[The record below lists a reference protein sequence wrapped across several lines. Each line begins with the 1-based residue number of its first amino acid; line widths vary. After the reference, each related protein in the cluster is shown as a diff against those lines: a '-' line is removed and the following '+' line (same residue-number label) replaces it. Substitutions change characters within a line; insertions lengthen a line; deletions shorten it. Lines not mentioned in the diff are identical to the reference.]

1 MTTLDHLDAS
11 TLLTH
16 ARRLVDDPDAPQ
28 EDLRAAIS
36 AAYYAVF
43 HDVCRRAATQIA
55 GRPAQD
61 AASPAVSVAIA
72 QLVRWF
78 SHRALL
84 DAGQLVQGLDRAA
97 ADPTWHTRRVAA
109 WELLHDEQPHPLPGH
124 LLAVIRSI
132 RMLQDMRQS
141 ASYDRVVLFG
151 HEQALDAITLA
162 EEALDLLRQH
172 AQTPAYRAFFVLVTM
187 SARNGARV

>member
-11 TLLTH
+11 SLLTH
-16 ARRLVDDPDAPQ
+16 GRRLVEDSEAPQ
-28 EDLRAAIS
+28 ENLRAAIS

-43 HDVCRRAATQIA
+43 HDVCLRAATQIA
-55 GRPAQD
+55 GRPAND

-72 QLVRWF
+72 RLVRWF

-84 DAGQLVQGLDRAA
+84 DAGQLVQALDRAT
-97 ADPTWHTRRVAA
+97 ADPTWHARRLAA

-124 LLAVIRSI
+124 LLAAVELIRA
-132 RMLQDMRQS
+132 LQDMRQS
-141 ASYDRVVLFG
+141 ASYDRVVLLE
-151 HEQALDAITLA
+151 HQQALGAIERA
-162 EEALDLLRQH
+162 GHVLDLLHQH
-172 AQTPAYRAFFVLVTM
+172 AHTPAYRAFFVLVAM